1 MGRIYTSLV
10 SFIPQPCDLC
20 HGGSFPAGVYMSES
34 NAQIEGA
41 LRSPREQTNTLSYI
55 AQGVQNATNFNGN

>member
-1 MGRIYTSLV
+1 
-10 SFIPQPCDLC
+10 
-20 HGGSFPAGVYMSES
+20 MSES